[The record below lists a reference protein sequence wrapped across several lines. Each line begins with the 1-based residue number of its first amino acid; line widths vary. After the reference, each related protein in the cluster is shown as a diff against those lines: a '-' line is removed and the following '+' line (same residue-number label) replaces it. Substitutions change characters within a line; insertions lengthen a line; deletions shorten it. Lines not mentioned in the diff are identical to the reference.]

1 MKEKREKTIRDYLY
15 EEESNKTLTAKD
27 IVSRIDFSTPQVKP
41 QVRRKKKS
49 KLKVALVCLSYI
61 FIAFFTSIITYS
73 VVIDKNNEI
82 DKENYGTLELVLYS
96 QSYFKNNNII
106 NIFYKETNNGKINN
120 LYGEKTLI
128 ENYKPYNSI
137 YFGEETIDIVYEI
150 KDEEMVFYIINSSI
164 NKNIELES
172 FIISYD
178 DKEIIVNAN
187 EVTYFATLKENEE
200 LEFDILYNGEQRHCI
215 IQNLN

>member
-1 MKEKREKTIRDYLY
+1 MKEKREKMIRDYLY

-61 FIAFFTSIITYS
+61 LIASFASIITYS
-73 VVIDKNNEI
+73 VVIDIFSFDIYKNN
-82 DKENYGTLELVLYS
+82 TELNIYN
-96 QSYFKNNNII
+96 QSYFQNDII
-106 NIFYKETNNGKINN
+106 VSVYYKIDGNTKIFY
-120 LYGEKTLI
+120 
-128 ENYKPYNSI
+128 
-137 YFGEETIDIVYEI
+137 V
-150 KDEEMVFYIINSSI
+150 INSSI

-178 DKEIIVNAN
+178 DKEINVSPT

>member
-1 MKEKREKTIRDYLY
+1 MKEKREKMIRDYLY

-61 FIAFFTSIITYS
+61 LIAFFTSIITYS
-73 VVIDKNNEI
+73 VVTDIFSFDIYKNN
-82 DKENYGTLELVLYS
+82 NTELNIYN
-96 QSYFKNNNII
+96 QSYFQNDIVVSVYYKI
-106 NIFYKETNNGKINN
+106 NGNTKIFYIR
-120 LYGEKTLI
+120 
-128 ENYKPYNSI
+128 NS
-137 YFGEETIDIVYEI
+137 T
-150 KDEEMVFYIINSSI
+150 I
-164 NKNIELES
+164 NKSVKLEN
-172 FIISYD
+172 FTISYD
-178 DKEIIVNAN
+178 DKEINVNAN